1 MGDRTH
7 FRLPLPKKNK
17 IRTLVNVRLDKK
29 EKKISKVLPSIWEP
43 RIRFW
48 ISLPK
53 KKVIQTLVNVR
64 Q

>member
-1 MGDRTH
+1 MGARTR

-17 IRTLVNVRLDKK
+17 IRTLVNVRLNKK

-43 RIRFW
+43 RIHFR
-48 ISLPK
+48 IPLPK
-53 KKVIQTLVNVR
+53 KKVIRTLVNVR